1 MSLVLP
7 PKFVLVVL
15 LSHLDSE
22 RRRGKVQVTLLCT
35 SRSCVVE
42 YRITLPLS
50 HESFPR
56 VSFPPTHRTMAAS
69 LPGLLAR
76 ELAKT
81 LLFSFFFFSFFR
93 FRWNRLYSRFLR
105 VKPHLCSRVLT
116 LPRSPGQA
124 PARSF
129 WQDGRRRFRGRKNA
143 LRRLMSF
150 WPFLAMISGGQ
161 IGAMI
166 TCQVRSGWWRFLKR
180 QQSLRSKDTDPSH
193 HELGLSYC
201 AETQNSLPNAA
212 S

>member
-81 LLFSFFFFSFFR
+81 LLFSFFFFFFFSLSVESVVFAIFASQAAPVLPSLDVAAKSRPGASSIVLAGREKTIQRKEKCPTAVDVILALSRDDFWGADRGHDYMSSKKWVVEILETSTKPPIERHGSF
-93 FRWNRLYSRFLR
+93 
-105 VKPHLCSRVLT
+105 
-116 LPRSPGQA
+116 
-124 PARSF
+124 
-129 WQDGRRRFRGRKNA
+129 
-143 LRRLMSF
+143 
-150 WPFLAMISGGQ
+150 
-161 IGAMI
+161 
-166 TCQVRSGWWRFLKR
+166 
-180 QQSLRSKDTDPSH
+180 PS
-193 HELGLSYC
+193 
-201 AETQNSLPNAA
+201 
-212 S
+212 